1 MTDKQVREKLVARG
15 PESLTDAE
23 LLAVLLQ
30 EGTLSHER
38 TAELAE
44 KILSDPEN
52 TLTALSRMDIRQLRM
67 VEGIGI
73 KRAALLSAAL
83 ELGRRLALETACAP
97 TSIRSNDDVLKIFQP
112 QLSPLP
118 HEEFWVLY
126 LSSANTVLDKAK
138 VSQGGVSATVVD
150 HKLIVKRAV
159 ELLASGLILVHNHPS
174 GVARPSSED
183 RFLTDKIELA
193 ASLFDI
199 RVLDHL
205 IITAGE
211 CFSFRKEGLIK

>member
-1 MTDKQVREKLVARG
+1 MTDKQLREKLVARG
-15 PESLTDAE
+15 PESLTDVE

-30 EGTLSHER
+30 DGAASHDS
-38 TAELAE
+38 TTELAE
-44 KILSDPEN
+44 KILANPEN
-52 TLTALSRMDIRQLRM
+52 TFTSLSRMDIRQLRM
-67 VEGIGI
+67 IGSI
-73 KRAALLSAAL
+73 GMRKAALLSAAF
-83 ELGRRLALETACAP
+83 ELSRRTAIETAEAP
-97 TSIRSNDDVLKIFQP
+97 AAIRSNDDVFKMFQP
-112 QLSPLP
+112 QLSALP

-126 LSSANTVLDKAK
+126 LSSANTVIDKAK

-174 GVARPSSED
+174 GVARPSDED

-199 RVLDHL
+199 AVLDHL
-205 IITAGE
+205 IITSGE